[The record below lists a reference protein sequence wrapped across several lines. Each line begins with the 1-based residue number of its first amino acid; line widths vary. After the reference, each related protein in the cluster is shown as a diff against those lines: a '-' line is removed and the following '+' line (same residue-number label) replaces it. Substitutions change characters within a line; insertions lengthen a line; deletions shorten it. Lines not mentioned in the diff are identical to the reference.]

1 VGAPAAV
8 AARRG
13 HLSARGW
20 AKLSHVLAV
29 DDPSNEIGAA
39 WGIKEQL
46 RLLLATSPVAEARAA
61 REVLA
66 EFVAAADMPETTKLL
81 RTLDRWWDPIEVFIT
96 TRVTNARSEAANLTC
111 KNLKRTGRGY
121 RNQANY
127 HARITL
133 HRAARTTA

>member
-1 VGAPAAV
+1 MSAVLFFIAAVGAITGAIAV
-8 AARRG
+8 VMVRNPFYSVLALVG
-13 HLSARGW
+13 HLIS
-20 AKLSHVLAV
+20 LA
-29 DDPSNEIGAA
+29 A
-39 WGIKEQL
+39 L
-46 RLLLATSPVAEARAA
+46 FLLLR
-61 REVLA
+61 A